1 MPSVISRFH
10 GLFQTVKPRH
20 HGSRFSLR
28 VILCHWYEVDVF
40 CVHQNTNIARRS
52 AQGVICGHC
61 QHNRISIAQIGLTS
75 QSNAGFGNY
84 KNSIILTLDYSWLE
98 YLQAVEL
105 GEKVRA
111 YRAIKNLSQADLGKR
126 LGVSDVTVCKMERNK
141 TNALSTRTIALFQSV
156 ISSFESENCV
166 KSDKFQTE

>member
-1 MPSVISRFH
+1 MPSFISRFH
-10 GLFQTVKPRH
+10 SLFQTVKPRH

-75 QSNAGFGNY
+75 QSNAGICHY
-84 KNSIILTLDYSWLE
+84 KNYITITLNYSWLT
-98 YLQAVEL
+98 YLQAKDF

-111 YRAIKNLSQADLGKR
+111 YRAVKSLSQEDLGKC
-126 LGVSDVTVCKMERNK
+126 LGVSDVTVCKVERNK
-141 TNALSTRTIALFQSV
+141 TNALSSRTIALFQSV

-166 KSDKFQTE
+166 ESDKF